1 MRIPV
6 WAAELAME
14 FWRDANVR
22 EQFPRELYSAVRRAG
37 LSVLI
42 VAELTLEGLQS
53 WLNGAGIICELS
65 VPDRRLKAA
74 LYARNGEGIAFIDGS
89 DDPDE
94 QRYSLAHEL
103 AHFLRDYLKRRRQ
116 VETRLGA
123 DALEVFDGHRRPR
136 PHERL
141 DSLLRFTQIGYYLH
155 LLDRDERGNPA
166 NATIATVEEDADRLA
181 FEIVAPGQHIV
192 TSVPN
197 WCERDALIA
206 ALIDSYGLPAQQA
219 SRYADMLLPYAGP
232 SDPVLRKLRILN

>member
-6 WAAELAME
+6 WAAELAIE

-42 VAELTLEGLQS
+42 VTELTLDRLQS
-53 WLNGAGIICELS
+53 WLDGAGIVCELS

-74 LYARNGEGIAFIDGS
+74 LYARNGEGIAFINGS

-116 VETRLGA
+116 VESRLGTA
-123 DALEVFDGHRRPR
+123 ALDVFDGHRPPR
-136 PHERL
+136 PQERL
-141 DSLLRFTQIGYYLH
+141 DSLLRFTQIGHYLH

-166 NATIATVEEDADRLA
+166 NATIARVEEDADRLA
-181 FEIVAPGQHIV
+181 FEILAPGQHIV
-192 TSVPN
+192 TNVPS
-197 WCERDALIA
+197 WRERNALIA
-206 ALIDSYGLPAQQA
+206 ALVDTYGLPAQQA
-219 SRYADMLLPYAGP
+219 SRYADVLIPKEGP
-232 SDPVLRKLRILN
+232 SDPVLRKLRILT

>member
-6 WAAELAME
+6 WAAELAIE

-42 VAELTLEGLQS
+42 VAELTLDRLQS
-53 WLNGAGIICELS
+53 WLDGAGIVCELS
-65 VPDRRLKAA
+65 VTDRRLKAA

-89 DDPDE
+89 DSPDE

-116 VETRLGA
+116 VESRLGTA
-123 DALEVFDGHRRPR
+123 ALDVFDGHRPPR
-136 PHERL
+136 PQERL
-141 DSLLRFTQIGYYLH
+141 DSLLRFTQIGHYLH

-166 NATIATVEEDADRLA
+166 NATIARVEEDADRLA
-181 FEIVAPGQHIV
+181 FEILAPGQHIV
-192 TSVPN
+192 TNVPN
-197 WCERDALIA
+197 WRKRNALIA
-206 ALIDSYGLPAQQA
+206 ALVDVYGLPAPQA
-219 SRYADMLLPYAGP
+219 SRYADVLIPKEGP